1 MAEQTK
7 ACTVFHARESKS
19 FNLRVNNSA
28 TKHLSG
34 DECIHIDVSIPAAAG
49 FTCTAKYWPNWQ
61 SSDSIKISVVITRTD
76 DQQHHY
82 QQRQHKLLAAHIDL
96 PARTG
101 LTPPPV
107 TVRRE
112 ITVVTTDDDDCN
124 CNQQGTA
131 VRREQP
137 AAAAVVTSTDCKKE
151 GMVVNV
157 KQEAVTVV
165 TTADCKEEGISLIAK
180 RSDVEASCVVDDHF
194 TAICMVAVSKV
205 WPPLPLPTLS
215 RLEHDILMTSDLTDV
230 SFQVDGETFRAHRL
244 VLAARSPVFR
254 AELFGRQMAEESS
267 QQEQASSIAV
277 QDMKASTFKSMLHYM
292 YHGLLP
298 AVAAPPVA
306 AAAETEADCRV
317 SEFQNLYVA
326 AGKYGLDTLKQTC
339 EEILCASVTT
349 DTVLSSL
356 QFAEEHACLKLKS
369 RCLDFLAIGEK
380 FKAVAI
386 TNEYID
392 LMKKVPSLLDHVQN
406 RFKRPRLS

>member
-1 MAEQTK
+1 MAEQK
-7 ACTVFHARESKS
+7 ACTVFPSRESKS

-34 DECIHIDVSIPAAAG
+34 DECINIDVSIPAAAG
-49 FTCTAKYWPNWQ
+49 FTCTATYWPNWH
-61 SSDSIKISVVITRTD
+61 SSGHIKIAVVITRTD
-76 DQQHHY
+76 DQHHPH
-82 QQRQHKLLAAHIDL
+82 RHKLLVAHIDL

-112 ITVVTTDDDDCN
+112 TITTDCN
-124 CNQQGTA
+124 CNEGI
-131 VRREQP
+131 VRREP
-137 AAAAVVTSTDCKKE
+137 VTTDCKD
-151 GMVVNV
+151 GTV
-157 KQEAVTVV
+157 KREPV
-165 TTADCKEEGISLIAK
+165 TTDCCKEGISLIAK
-180 RSDVEASCVVDDHF
+180 RVDVEAKCVVDDHF
-194 TAICMVAVSKV
+194 TAICTVAVPKF
-205 WPPLPLPTLS
+205 WPPVPLPTPS
-215 RLEHDILMTSDLTDV
+215 RLEHDIHKASDLTDV

-244 VLAARSPVFR
+244 VLAARSPVLR
-254 AELFGRQMAEESS
+254 AELFGQTAEV
-267 QQEQASSIAV
+267 QQASSPIAIQV

-298 AVAAPPVA
+298 AETAWPMSECQNLHVAA
-306 AAAETEADCRV
+306 D
-317 SEFQNLYVA
+317 
-326 AGKYGLDTLKQTC
+326 KYGLDTLKQTC

-356 QFAEEHACLKLKS
+356 QFAEERACLKLKS
-369 RCLDFLAIGEK
+369 RCLDFLADGEK
-380 FKAVAI
+380 FKAVAV

>member
-107 TVRRE
+107 T
-112 ITVVTTDDDDCN
+112 
-124 CNQQGTA
+124 
-131 VRREQP
+131 
-137 AAAAVVTSTDCKKE
+137 
-151 GMVVNV
+151 
-157 KQEAVTVV
+157 
-165 TTADCKEEGISLIAK
+165 EEGISLIAK

-230 SFQVDGETFRAHRL
+230 SFLVDGETFRAHRL

>member
-1 MAEQTK
+1 MAEQK

-19 FNLRVNNSA
+19 FNVRVNNSA

-34 DECIHIDVSIPAAAG
+34 DEYIDIDVSIPAAAG

-61 SSDSIKISVVITRTD
+61 SSEHIKISVVITRTD
-76 DQQHHY
+76 DQHH

-112 ITVVTTDDDDCN
+112 TVTTDCN
-124 CNQQGTA
+124 CNEGM
-131 VRREQP
+131 VRREP
-137 AAAAVVTSTDCKKE
+137 AV
-151 GMVVNV
+151 
-157 KQEAVTVV
+157 
-165 TTADCKEEGISLIAK
+165 TADCKEGMAVKQEPVTTDCKEGMVRQKPVATDCKGGISLIAK
-180 RSDVEASCVVDDHF
+180 RSDVEANCVVDDHF

-254 AELFGRQMAEESS
+254 TELFGRRQMAESS
-267 QQEQASSIAV
+267 QQQESSIAI

-298 AVAAPPVA
+298 A
-306 AAAETEADCRV
+306 ETAWMM
-317 SEFQNLYVA
+317 SEFQDLYVA
-326 AGKYGLDTLKQTC
+326 ADKYGLDTLKQTC
-339 EEILCASVTT
+339 EEILCASVNT

-356 QFAEEHACLKLKS
+356 QFAEERACLKLKS
-369 RCLDFLAIGEK
+369 RCLDFLADGEK
-380 FKAVAI
+380 FKAVAV

-406 RFKRPRLS
+406 RFKRPRLP